1 MEAIQLK
8 MRASALGNIIG
19 FDSSTQVSE
28 KQIEMI
34 EELELKK
41 VTPVVLTDN
50 QKKDL
55 EKLTAIKET
64 EKGLSDPQKKKYEEL
79 IAKRDTP
86 PSLTENQQATLD
98 LLIAK
103 RDAPPA
109 LSKGA
114 KTAVENIFIEEKF
127 EFRKQISSKYI
138 QKGHKMED
146 KAIDIV
152 SDYFGIKG
160 VEKNETHYKNEFV
173 QGTPD
178 AIVRLGFGEGFQFD
192 IKNVYYPDR
201 LDGFTDKLD
210 SIYEWQGH
218 AYNWMLGF
226 DHGFVV
232 KILQNLPDEMIDFEV
247 KSLWKE
253 AGRSWSEE
261 IPKSFR
267 DEVAEYFNFESR
279 LPIEDR
285 IRIFKIETTKEHI
298 EQMTDAVKLARDHYA
313 TLTETWNSRNAANV
327 DFIKSKLNG

>member
-1 MEAIQLK
+1 MEATQLK

-19 FDSSTQVSE
+19 FDSSTQVTD

-34 EELELKK
+34 AELELKK
-41 VTPVVLTDN
+41 VTPVGLTEN
-50 QKKDL
+50 QQKELD
-55 EKLTAIKET
+55 KLNAIKESD
-64 EKGLSDPQKKKYEEL
+64 KDLSEPQRKKLVEL

-86 PSLTENQQATLD
+86 PSLTENQQTMLD
-98 LLIAK
+98 SLIAK

-114 KTAVENIFIEEKF
+114 KTAVETIFTEEKF
-127 EFRKQISSKYI
+127 SFRKQISSKYI

-146 KAIDIV
+146 KAIEIIA
-152 SDYFGIKG
+152 DYFGIKG
-160 VEKNETHYKNEFV
+160 IEKNETHYTNEFV

-232 KILQNLPDEMIDFEV
+232 KILQNLPIELIDLEI
-247 KSLWKE
+247 KNLWKE
-253 AGRSWSEE
+253 AGRSWTEE
-261 IPKSFR
+261 IPQSFR
-267 DEVAEYFNFESR
+267 DDVTEYFNFESR
-279 LPIEDR
+279 LPLEDR
-285 IRIFKIETTKEHI
+285 IKIFKIETTKEHI

-313 TLTETWNSRNAANV
+313 TLQPSWNNRNAANV
-327 DFIKSKLNG
+327 DFIKSLLNG